1 MPSIAD
7 RLRHTLIPAVPVPMT
22 AGGTI
27 HDRAHASYVT
37 YMRNQPIGG
46 VSVWAHTGRGL
57 HLTREQ
63 RANVLTSWRAALPDK
78 LIIAGAGGSPTA
90 STDEEYL
97 LSAAQMGEDAVRG
110 GADALLVYAP
120 TRVRGMAPADA
131 SRFIIEYHHILSS
144 LGVPVI
150 LFYLYEDAGGIS
162 YTPRMIKTL
171 AANESVIGMKIAT
184 ADSVMTYQEIA
195 SLFASAYPEK
205 LVITGEDRFFG
216 YSLMCGA
223 HAALVGMG
231 SALPGLQSAMMNAYY
246 HEAHGVPIPAHA
258 ATDPYAHHSF
268 LHLSALVDDFG
279 RATFAQPLQGYI
291 QRMLWCLVEL
301 GIIPEESSHDPWGPE
316 LPEGQRMEV
325 TEVVKQLSAK

>member
-7 RLRHTLIPAVPVPMT
+7 RLRHTLIPAVPVT
-22 AGGTI
+22 LTSEGLV
-27 HDRAHASYVT
+27 HEESHASYVR
-37 YMRNQPIGG
+37 YMVAQPIGG
-46 VSVWAHTGRGL
+46 VAVWAHTGRGL
-57 HLTREQ
+57 HLSRNQ
-63 RANVLTSWRAALPDK
+63 RQFILESWRSALPDK

-90 STDEEYL
+90 TSDEEYL

-120 TRVRGMAPADA
+120 ARVRGMAPADA

-171 AANESVIGMKIAT
+171 AANENVIGMKIAT

-195 SLFASAYPEK
+195 ALFVTAYPEK

-246 HEAHGVPIPAHA
+246 YEMHGVPIPAHA
-258 ATDPYAHHSF
+258 ETAPYTHHAF
-268 LHLSALVDDFG
+268 LQLSALVDEFG

-301 GIIPEESSHDPWGPE
+301 GIIPEESSHDPWGPQ
-316 LPEGQRMEV
+316 LTGDDRAQVV
-325 TEVVKQLSAK
+325 TAVRRLVP